1 MHSGRSLSLVIAWVF
16 LFTTASLMSSTTLF
30 ANAGVVAGVV
40 LVATVVCALVA
51 WAVVCRGARDGSRGS
66 GDGALDKFGA
76 RGGSRDGARHAIE
89 EAPARGVLS
98 AAIACFVLGTL
109 SLVGALIQMGVVRCW
124 CIVGGFVLALVLTV
138 WLYPA
143 RRLGNSRE
151 VLAMIAGPSGF
162 ILVPI
167 LLASGVSLNSSGDY
181 WCTML
186 LAFSSLLPFAAG
198 VCLLIGVASAKQAA
212 ASSYWGERARHQ
224 RGAGNDA
231 ERGEE
236 KGAGR
241 VAASGAKRCAT
252 KGAAV
257 PNDTS
262 RGPFLVLA
270 LAILAVVSF
279 LSGFMLS
286 PFNVDNV
293 GLLCCLFAAG
303 VVSGVPLFL
312 LAREGLYSARLVRL
326 VPMVF
331 SALAILVSIVGLVV
345 YLAGFSGRFVP
356 LSLVFVATAFAL
368 SGGCAHV
375 LALGGERTCR
385 PGLVVCVGMYVFAL
399 FAGVGFRQL
408 VGVDEANIMFL
419 IIGSLAV
426 LLIAVS
432 FGAIMVARSS
442 RRELTE
448 ALSELSSSQEIA
460 DMEASRRIEAETL
473 ASEEASRREQAEAM
487 AQEAMR
493 RRAEAE
499 SMAFEANAAANEAKR
514 AALSAHEQ
522 TAEAEFALEQ
532 ANEKMREAD
541 AVLNDVRR
549 RLREADTARKAAER
563 MASEVL
569 EESPEVAKAR
579 VAQARSEELARFG
592 LTKRENEIALVL
604 LGGLTAEGISERLGI
619 SVNTV
624 RFHCKNIY
632 RKCGVNNRAAFVR
645 LIEKAPGSNSEM

>member
-1 MHSGRSLSLVIAWVF
+1 MHSGRSLSLIIAWVF
-16 LFTTASLMSSTTLF
+16 LFATASLMSSTTLF

-40 LVATVVCALVA
+40 LVATVVCAFVA
-51 WAVVCRGARDGSRGS
+51 WAVVCRGARGGARDESRGA
-66 GDGALDKFGA
+66 GDGARGEVRGEFGAGDGA
-76 RGGSRDGARHAIE
+76 RGEIE
-89 EAPARGVLS
+89 EAPARSVLP
-98 AAIACFVLGTL
+98 AAIACFALGAL
-109 SLVGALIQMGVVRCW
+109 SLVGALTQMGIVRCW
-124 CIVGGFVLALVLTV
+124 CIVGGFVLALVLTI

-143 RRLGNSRE
+143 RRLGNQRE

-162 ILVPI
+162 ILVPL
-167 LLASGVSLNSSGDY
+167 LLASAVSLNSSGDY

-186 LAFSSLLPFAAG
+186 LAFSSLLPIAAG
-198 VCLLIGVASAKQAA
+198 VCLLVGVATAKQMA

-231 ERGEE
+231 GHGEE
-236 KGAGR
+236 KGAS
-241 VAASGAKRCAT
+241 SGEKRSAT

-262 RGPFLVLA
+262 HGSFLVLA
-270 LAILAVVSF
+270 LAILVVVNF

-345 YLAGFSGRFVP
+345 YLAGSSGRFVP
-356 LSLVFVATAFAL
+356 LALVFVATAFAL

-375 LALGGERTCR
+375 LVLGVERTCR
-385 PGLVVCVGMYVFAL
+385 PGLVVCIGMYVFAL

-442 RRELTE
+442 RRELAE
-448 ALSELSSSQEIA
+448 ALSDLSSSQEIA

-473 ASEEASRREQAEAM
+473 ASEEVSRREQAEAM

-579 VAQARSEELARFG
+579 VAQARTEELARFG
-592 LTKRENEIALVL
+592 LTKRETEIALVL

-632 RKCGVNNRAAFVR
+632 RKCGVNNRASFVR
-645 LIEKAPGSNSEM
+645 LIEKAPDSSSEM